1 MMDQTTITV
10 KSPGKLILLGEYAVL
25 EKAPALVAAVNRHC
39 KVRIESLYN
48 STFQV
53 RTPNLNIPEIQ
64 FILDQDGDAHFR
76 TNVDSKTQEQL
87 HFVLAILKY
96 VSQRSGKI
104 PGASISIDTTSF
116 YHRVTGNKFG
126 LGSSAALTVSL
137 LSGLM
142 EYIGKNISDEDLYRE
157 AFLAHRFAQG
167 KMGSG
172 VDIAASATGG
182 IISYTMPEN
191 ANKLNGNIQRIGRPD
206 NLYMECIWA
215 GYAVSTRN
223 FVRNVHTYK
232 NEHPKDY
239 DKLLGTMGMLSKE
252 GVKAFAGNDTDAFLN
267 IISDFFE
274 CERELGLRSGTEIV
288 SDVHEEINSIVK
300 AQGGTY
306 KPSGAGGGDIGI
318 AFCNDPDC
326 IEKIRLAIKDSMFDL
341 MNLEVQPRG
350 VQISARKEIG

>member
-1 MMDQTTITV
+1 MMEETTINV

-25 EKAPALVAAVNRHC
+25 EQAPALVAAVNRHC
-39 KVRIESLYN
+39 EVRIESLYN

-64 FILDQDGDAHFR
+64 FILDQYGDAHFR

-96 VSQRSGKI
+96 VSQKAGKI

-142 EYIGKNISDEDLYRE
+142 KYIGKNISKEDLYRE

-172 VDIAASATGG
+172 VDIAASTTGG
-182 IISYTMPEN
+182 IISYTMPEDPEQ
-191 ANKLNGNIQRIGRPD
+191 LNGNIQKIKRPD
-206 NLYMECIWA
+206 NLYMACIWA

-223 FVRNVHTYK
+223 FVRKVHTYK
-232 NEHPKDY
+232 NEQPKAY
-239 DKLLGTMGMLSKE
+239 DKLLGTMNMLSYE
-252 GVKAFAGNDTDAFLN
+252 GVKAFSGNDTEGFLN
-267 IISDFFE
+267 IISDFLE
-274 CERELGLRSGTEIV
+274 CERQLGKNSDTEIV
-288 SDVHEEINSIVK
+288 SDVHEEIHSIVK

-318 AFCNDPDC
+318 AFCSSPDC
-326 IEKIRLAIKDSMFDL
+326 MNRIRNTIEDSMFDL
-341 MNLEVQPRG
+341 MNLEVQNKG
-350 VQISARKEIG
+350 VQISEHKEIG